1 MGISQ
6 RPEAEKERM
15 VKPTAN
21 QKRIRRALL
30 WTPCILVCV
39 LSMFAPEMAAIA
51 SRLTSNRVVRFSA
64 FRVWVSPT
72 WFIDQNGNTGF
83 SAMTAPG
90 IGRIGFRRYWR
101 RQVPVSDMG
110 FYLVPHP
117 EENLTHNVLLD
128 DDTILAKHSFV
139 LGNESVICWDL
150 VEHNKFVGP
159 RPNDPSMALIRC
171 TGDTEHFYAYFDG
184 WRGDTAVFYNT
195 LQGLGD
201 AR

>member
-1 MGISQ
+1 
-6 RPEAEKERM
+6 
-15 VKPTAN
+15 
-21 QKRIRRALL
+21 
-30 WTPCILVCV
+30 
-39 LSMFAPEMAAIA
+39 
-51 SRLTSNRVVRFSA
+51 
-64 FRVWVSPT
+64 
-72 WFIDQNGNTGF
+72 
-83 SAMTAPG
+83 
-90 IGRIGFRRYWR
+90 
-101 RQVPVSDMG
+101 MG